1 MAFGSASYASDGDLA
16 ATARAQLDE
25 AAGVADAYAAMQR
38 QLVAK
43 LIELWPTAAWLAA
56 GVRSAKQWL
65 LAYTPL
71 GYQEA
76 LRLEQVAELC
86 AAHPAL
92 ADAVVSGVMP
102 MKRAVTIA
110 RFVTPERHRF
120 FAELL
125 PHLLTLNERTS
136 DDEAF
141 AEASRFW
148 AGQVD
153 QELAPR
159 AEHAHTLALTPSLF
173 GGGDINGHL
182 SPSAFATVCA
192 AIDGHIQDPDP
203 KDAPY
208 RRSFRE
214 RQADALDD
222 ICAAAL
228 TGGLDDDFDDDEE
241 FEELRATDTFDGTS
255 PTDDLDEQLAAAE
268 AGEALT
274 DLELLRRRLQRMEEQ
289 RRRRLRRRIRTRSGA
304 TVNAVVDVRTLLGLR
319 DRNDLEDLILRG
331 DGWHL
336 TRGLLDRLVCDSGL
350 LATIFAGPNQV
361 LDANPRREQFT
372 KAQRRAIAARDRCCV
387 FPGCRRRPKDCDAHH
402 LHPRGK
408 GGPSVT
414 GNGALLCR
422 FHHRLVHE
430 HGWRLQIHDGHWTAV
445 DRHGQTWTGR
455 PAPPELATAA

>member
-1 MAFGSASYASDGDLA
+1 VSGWIGRPPAVEEMAQVQRDVLA
-16 ATARAQLDE
+16 L
-25 AAGVADAYAAMQR
+25 
-38 QLVAK
+38 
-43 LIELWPTAAWLAA
+43 LIELWPTSAWLAA

-76 LRLEQVAELC
+76 LRLEQVAGLC
-86 AAHPAL
+86 AGHPDL
-92 ADAVVSGVMP
+92 ADAVVSGVMA
-102 MKRAVTIA
+102 MKRAVTVA
-110 RFVTPERHRF
+110 RFVTPERERY
-120 FAELL
+120 FAELV
-125 PHLLTLNERTS
+125 PNLLTLNGRTS

-141 AEASRFW
+141 TEALRFW

-159 AEHAHTLALTPSLF
+159 AEHPHTLALTPSLF
-173 GGGDINGHL
+173 GGGDINGRL
-182 SPSAFATVCA
+182 SPSGFATVCA
-192 AIDGHIQDPDP
+192 AIEGFIQDPDP
-203 KDAPY
+203 TDAPY
-208 RRSFRE
+208 QRSFRE

-228 TGGLDDDFDDDEE
+228 AGGLDDAEDVDAELE
-241 FEELRATDTFDGTS
+241 ALRAEDTFDGTS
-255 PTDDLDEQLAAAE
+255 PTDDLDEALAAAE
-268 AGEALT
+268 ADE
-274 DLELLRRRLQRMEEQ
+274 DLDDLDLLRRRLQKMEEQ
-289 RRRRLRRRIRTRSGA
+289 RRRRARRRTRIRSGA
-304 TVNAVVDVRTLLGLR
+304 TINAVVDVRTLLGLR
-319 DRNDLEDLILRG
+319 DRNDLDDLILRG

-336 TRGLLDRLVCDSGL
+336 TRSLLERMLCDSGL

-387 FPGCRRRPKDCDAHH
+387 FPACQRRPRDCDAHH
-402 LHPRGK
+402 LHERSHS
-408 GGPSVT
+408 GPSVT

-455 PAPPELATAA
+455 PAPPEFASAA